1 MKVKDP
7 ERTLYMYM
15 SDRLKSRAWGV
26 HVRAGLDLTTLCG
39 MKFDDNGDSLDTETY
54 FGRDVIKEAHGEPVS
69 CPQCILTI
77 AEIQKFKLDIRK
89 AAIIERERERDRA
102 SHPAPS
108 AKLRSS
114 R

>member
-39 MKFDDNGDSLDTETY
+39 MKFDDNGTHS
-54 FGRDVIKEAHGEPVS
+54 
-69 CPQCILTI
+69 
-77 AEIQKFKLDIRK
+77 IRK
-89 AAIIERERERDRA
+89 RILGEM
-102 SHPAPS
+102 
-108 AKLRSS
+108 
-114 R
+114 